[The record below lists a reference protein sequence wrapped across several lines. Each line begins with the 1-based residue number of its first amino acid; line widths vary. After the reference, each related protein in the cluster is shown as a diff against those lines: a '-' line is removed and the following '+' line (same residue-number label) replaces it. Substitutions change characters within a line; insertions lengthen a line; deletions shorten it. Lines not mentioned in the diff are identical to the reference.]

1 MAEQDDQSGEKEF
14 AATDERLRQAREDGD
29 VPISKEANT
38 LGLLIGIGVAT
49 LVFLSLTSGE
59 LNRGFSSLFYYAD
72 QYAEDVFSAQGT
84 RTRATLTEIMFSLLP
99 VFMVLA
105 ACVLVVLV
113 VQRAIA
119 FSTKKIKPDMK
130 RLNPVE
136 NIKNKYGTKGL
147 LDFLK
152 DAAKMIFAGLIAA
165 YFLLYFATEYYG
177 ASAMGRGDLGQFTLN
192 QILKLIFYF
201 GAFQLLLAALD
212 LPLQQYLHGQRLRM
226 TREDLKKEMK
236 QNEGDPHL
244 KQQRRERGTEISR
257 GDMLKNV
264 ETATVVMVNPE
275 HYAVALK
282 WDPESDSAPI
292 CVAKGVDHLAAKI
305 REVATENQVPIY
317 RDPPTAR
324 SLYRLVEIDEEI
336 RQEHFA
342 AVAAAIQYV
351 DRVRQHLRGPN
362 DRS

>member
-1 MAEQDDQSGEKEF
+1 MAEQEEQSGEKEF
-14 AATDERLRQAREDGD
+14 EASDERLRQAREDGD
-29 VPISKEANT
+29 VPMSKEANT
-38 LGLLIGIGVAT
+38 FGLLIGIG
-49 LVFLSLTSGE
+49 LSAIIFVSFTSGQ
-59 LNRGFSSLFYYAD
+59 LSSGFSSLFYYAEE
-72 QYAEDVFSAQGT
+72 YATDIFTDHGVQT
-84 RTRATLTEIMFSLLP
+84 RRTLADIMFSILP
-99 VFMVLA
+99 IFMVLA

-113 VQRAIA
+113 LQQGIA
-119 FSTKKIKPDMK
+119 FSTKKVQPDVK
-130 RLNPVE
+130 KLSPIE
-136 NIKNKYGTKGL
+136 NIKKKYGAKGF

-152 DAAKMIFAGLIAA
+152 DAAKMMFAGLIAA
-165 YFLLYFATEYYG
+165 YFLLYFANEYYG
-177 ASAMGRGDLGQFTLN
+177 ASAMGRSDLGSFTLN

-201 GAFQLLLAALD
+201 SAFQLLLALLD
-212 LPLQQYLHGQRLRM
+212 VPLQHYLHGQRLRM

-244 KQQRRERGTEISR
+244 KQQRRERGTQISR

-264 ETATVVMVNPE
+264 ESATVVLVNPE

-282 WDPESDSAPI
+282 WDPDSDSAPI

-305 REVATENQVPIY
+305 REVATANQVPIY

-351 DRVRQHLRGPN
+351 DRVRQHLGVRH
-362 DRS
+362 D

>member
-14 AATDERLRQAREDGD
+14 DATDERLRQARDDGD
-29 VPISKEANT
+29 VPVSKEANAF
-38 LGLLIGIGVAT
+38 GLVVGIGLAA
-49 LVFLSLTSGE
+49 LVFMLVTSDALNTGFGSMFYHADRYAADIFTDHGSQTRKALSGAL
-59 LNRGFSSLFYYAD
+59 
-72 QYAEDVFSAQGT
+72 
-84 RTRATLTEIMFSLLP
+84 FSLLP
-99 VFMVLA
+99 MLGVLF
-105 ACVLVVLV
+105 ACVLLVLIL
-113 VQRAIA
+113 QQGIA
-119 FSTKKIKPDMK
+119 FSAKKLKPEMKKI
-130 RLNPVE
+130 NPIE

-165 YFLLYFATEYYG
+165 YFMAFFASEYYAG
-177 ASAMGRGDLGQFTLN
+177 SAISKGQVVEFTTQ
-192 QILKLIFYF
+192 QIFKLILYF
-201 GAFQLLLAALD
+201 GAFQLFLALID
-212 LPLQQYLHGQRLRM
+212 LPLQRYLHAKRLRM

-236 QNEGDPHL
+236 QSEGDPHL
-244 KQQRRERGTEISR
+244 KQQRRERGTQITR

-264 ETATVVMVNPE
+264 EAATVIMVNPE

-282 WDPESDSAPI
+282 WDPDGDKAPI

-305 REVATENQVPIY
+305 REVAQANAVPIY

-324 SLYRLVEIDEEI
+324 SLYALVEVDEEI

-342 AVAAAIQYV
+342 AVAAAVQYV

-362 DRS
+362 D